1 MLLLKKSWKISSEDE
16 KIGSRG
22 GRCAGELRRPQPS
35 FFLLFFFCLFIASF
49 NRRFCQQ
56 IVNQMQFWCHTY
68 LVGYFPYHALVKH
81 GRDSICKFAV
91 PILARIQRRGCDWAS
106 VISTPPLL
114 DQTSIQF
121 NSILTLMKPAGI
133 GERSTQCSF
142 FQNLQNKNRKRRKLW
157 NERRKGMLVAPSAH
171 RHRVRCKSQLQIN
184 SIPVPNQGLA
194 RVLKWDDPIR
204 ANSIFF
210 SSDSVVAPA
219 HIWLTPMQVS
229 DHRCF
234 NFQGSVDSHP
244 QKGK

>member
-142 FQNLQNKNRKRRKLW
+142 FKTCKTRTGRGGNCETRGEKECWWRPLPTATATAFGVKVNSKSIQFQFQIKGWPAYW
-157 NERRKGMLVAPSAH
+157 NETIQSE
-171 RHRVRCKSQLQIN
+171 
-184 SIPVPNQGLA
+184 
-194 RVLKWDDPIR
+194 PIR
-204 ANSIFF
+204 FF
-210 SSDSVVAPA
+210 FLPTA
-219 HIWLTPMQVS
+219 L
-229 DHRCF
+229 
-234 NFQGSVDSHP
+234 SHP
-244 QKGK
+244 RTSD